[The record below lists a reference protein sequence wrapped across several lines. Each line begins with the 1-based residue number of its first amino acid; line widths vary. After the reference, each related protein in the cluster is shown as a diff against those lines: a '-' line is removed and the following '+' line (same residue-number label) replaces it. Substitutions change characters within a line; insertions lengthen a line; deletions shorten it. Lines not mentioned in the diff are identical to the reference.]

1 MRTTLD
7 LGDDIVRTAK
17 DIARR
22 ERRTAGEVI
31 TELARL
37 GLQQTTKVRDQDAEL
52 AAVGFEPIAPNGNR
66 ATNDQVNILRDAV
79 GD

>member
-7 LGDDIVRTAK
+7 LGDDVLITAK

-22 ERRTAGEVI
+22 EHRTAGEVI
-31 TELARL
+31 TELARI
-37 GLQQTTKVRDQDAEL
+37 GLQQTTKIRKSDPEL
-52 AAVGFEPIAPNGNR
+52 AALGFEPIAPNGTR
-66 ATNDQVNILRDAV
+66 TTNEQVNHLREMV